1 MSSTSILS
9 VPVIVRTMPEVCFR
23 SLGLLLDLYRELG
36 HKSDVVRGVVDV
48 RESRNSAE
56 VLFVNLSEEAGNTQS
71 VGRIPD
77 VIDAANECRRVV
89 GKLELAN
96 VRVR

>member
-1 MSSTSILS
+1 VSWTSILS
-9 VPVIVRTMPEVCFR
+9 VPVIVRTVPEVCFR
-23 SLGLLLDLYRELG
+23 SLRFLLDLYRELG
-36 HKSDVVRGVVDV
+36 HESDVVRGVVNV

-71 VGRIPD
+71 VGRVPD
-77 VIDAANECRRVV
+77 VIDTANERRCVV
-89 GKLELAN
+89 GKLELTN